1 MIQKKLIMRL
11 EEMKPNDR
19 IIRSINVTANHWAS
33 LKKICDKH
41 GYKMSRVLDNV
52 LARFI
57 RDKS

>member
-1 MIQKKLIMRL
+1 MRL